1 MQPKKLPKALLL
13 PLLLAPVLVLAACSD
28 HGGSRSGQY
37 VSFAGGTVVVT
48 TPHHPDAHVSANG
61 DLAIGDKAVAIDSTQ
76 RALLK
81 RYHSQVL
88 AVRDDG
94 IATGKQGAAL
104 GMHAI
109 GTVMDNLVAGTPEKI
124 DQDMNSRG
132 KAVEA
137 TADRMCSDL
146 GRLKATQDEVVAQLP
161 AFRPYA
167 VFGNGLSYSGGDMQ
181 CDDGSSPPPPVPPAP
196 PLPPQSPQPPSSH
209 STGVR

>member
-1 MQPKKLPKALLL
+1 MQPKVLLL
-13 PLLLAPVLVLAACSD
+13 LLLLAPVLAACSSD
-28 HGGSRSGQY
+28 RGSTSDQY
-37 VSFAGGTVVVT
+37 VSFVGDTVVVAVRGK
-48 TPHHPDAHVSANG
+48 PDAHVSANG
-61 DLAIGDKAVAIDSTQ
+61 DLRIGDDAIAIDSSQ

-81 RYHSQVL
+81 RYHGQVL

-109 GTVMDNLVAGTPEKI
+109 GTVMDNLVAGTPDKI

-146 GRLKATQDEVVAQLP
+146 GRLKATQDEVVAQVP
-161 AFRPYA
+161 AFRPFA

-181 CDDGSSPPPPVPPAP
+181 CDDGSNPQAPVPPKP
-196 PLPPQSPQPPSSH
+196 PLPPQPPQTPSSPSSSAGAH
-209 STGVR
+209 